1 MNDTNYY
8 EDAKIDANRGAVME
22 DMLDALHAA
31 QRELDDLRWQL
42 DQADAYGG
50 YMRHCIRPV
59 TFAEWIARRRAAL
72 AGKTMAAAE
81 LIDRLRERG
90 EGVQP

>member
-42 DQADAYGG
+42 DQADAYGSH
-50 YMRHCIRPV
+50 MRHCLHPV
-59 TFAEWIARRRAAL
+59 TFAEWIARQRAAL
-72 AGKTMAAAE
+72 ESVVT
-81 LIDRLRERG
+81 L
-90 EGVQP
+90 

>member
-8 EDAKIDANRGAVME
+8 EDALEAANNGADV
-22 DMLDALHAA
+22 DGMLDLLESA

-81 LIDRLRERG
+81 LIERLRERG